1 MVSQLVNCPLPLDFL
16 SILCHTTY
24 MTYTREQLI
33 TALQQEYEYLI
44 HDDFDAEN
52 DLTADQ
58 HLEWLRTLAVE
69 ELTTLTSTD
78 DIFTVDEF
86 IANYG

>member
-1 MVSQLVNCPLPLDFL
+1 
-16 SILCHTTY
+16 
-24 MTYTREQLI
+24 MTFTREQLI
-33 TALQQEYEYLI
+33 HALQQEYEYLI

>member
-1 MVSQLVNCPLPLDFL
+1 
-16 SILCHTTY
+16 

-33 TALQQEYEYLI
+33 HALQQEYEYLI